1 MHATNHFQSQV
12 TKCAFNVAPRL
23 TNKRKVGPRPFKRLP
38 LILSI
43 ASMAFPFCIEHAIA
57 STWVVEKFENYQ
69 LHPDWVNTRCQN
81 MEKVNQKGLS
91 NFSEKLLC
99 WKKNTTQT
107 FPRKALR
114 KSLHFTIYLDKN
126 FAQLLGKSL
135 QLVIEEFSHPRLAE
149 AYRTDL

>member
-91 NFSEKLLC
+91 NFSEKVALLE
-99 WKKNTTQT
+99 KEYN
-107 FPRKALR
+107 P
-114 KSLHFTIYLDKN
+114 N
-126 FAQLLGKSL
+126 FSSQSVKEIIAFYHLFGQKFCST
-135 QLVIEEFSHPRLAE
+135 AW
-149 AYRTDL
+149 